1 MLDHWREKSRPPSL
15 ERRYQFSGYGA
26 LRDFLDRA
34 AELSEQQ
41 GYYPDMG
48 FGRDYVNVTI
58 HADEESGEITQI
70 QRQFAQ
76 RLEELGGFVVD
87 SEATE

>member
-1 MLDHWREKSRPPSL
+1 VEQPWRERTRPPSL
-15 ERRYQFSGYGA
+15 ERRYEFPSYQE

-34 AELSEQQ
+34 AVLSERE

-58 HADEESGEITQI
+58 HADEESGMLTD
-70 QRQFAQ
+70 AQ
-76 RLEELGGFVVD
+76 RRFAERLDELHTTDPAG
-87 SEATE
+87 